1 MAAVHRNTDSRAC
14 GASTNVA
21 GQSTVY
27 VNNKLCSVNNDPNS
41 HGGGNLKA
49 DNPDVYVNNKLVV
62 IQGNGAAPDDKCPLP
77 GGSHCDPNATSGSVN
92 TAIGGE

>member
-1 MAAVHRNTDSRAC
+1 MAGVHRNTDSRAC

-21 GQSTVY
+21 GQGTVY
-27 VNNKLCSVNNDPNS
+27 VNNKLCSVNSDPNS

-49 DNPDVYVNNKLVV
+49 VNPNVFVNNKLVV
-62 IQGNGAAPDDKCPLP
+62 ILGNSAASDDKCPLP
-77 GGSHCDPNATSGSVN
+77 GGDHCNPKATSGSDN